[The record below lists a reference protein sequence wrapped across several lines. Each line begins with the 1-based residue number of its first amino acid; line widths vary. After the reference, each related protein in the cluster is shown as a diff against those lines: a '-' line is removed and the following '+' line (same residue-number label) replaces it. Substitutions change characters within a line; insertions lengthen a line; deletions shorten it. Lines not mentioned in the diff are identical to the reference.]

1 MVIRDKTKV
10 PCTALARPWTL
21 CLTRSMDSLIPDT
34 PHTAVPLP
42 KTKPQSQS
50 LKTPRFLSLR
60 TITALVLR
68 EMESTYGRQPGG
80 YLWAV
85 LQPIGMIVLLSL
97 AFGILVNKPPLGT
110 SFIFFYAIAY
120 LPFDMYGSLSMK
132 ISTALNYSH
141 PLLSYPRVTW
151 MDAILARFILTVLTQ
166 VTVFCIVVGGITMLY
181 ETRSHFQ
188 LIPVM
193 QGLGMAAT
201 VGLGIGLLNCL
212 LSGLFPVWTTIF
224 GILSRPLFLASG
236 VLFLPDSMPRGVQ
249 DVLWWNPLV
258 HIIGLVRRGF
268 FPTYDAPFVSMY
280 YGYGFGLVLIVVSLI
295 FLQAYYKKILQ
306 L

>member
-10 PCTALARPWTL
+10 PRTTLARPRTL
-21 CLTRSMDSLIPDT
+21 CLIKRMDSLMPDT
-34 PHTAVPLP
+34 PPTAVPLP
-42 KTKPQSQS
+42 KTTPQS
-50 LKTPRFLSLR
+50 LKAPRFLSLR

-110 SFIFFYAIAY
+110 SFIFFYAIGY

-166 VTVFCIVVGGITMLY
+166 VTVFCIVVGGIMMLY
-181 ETRSHFQ
+181 DTRSHFQ

-236 VLFLPDSMPRGVQ
+236 VLFLLDSMPRGVQ

-268 FPTYDAPFVSMY
+268 FPTYDASFVSMY
-280 YGYGFGLVLIVVSLI
+280 YGYGFGLVLTVVSLI

>member
-1 MVIRDKTKV
+1 MVIRDKAKV
-10 PCTALARPWTL
+10 AFAGLARPWAL
-21 CLTRSMDSLIPDT
+21 CLIRRMDTLMPDT
-34 PHTAVPLP
+34 PPRAVPLP
-42 KTKPQSQS
+42 KTAPQS

-60 TITALVLR
+60 TIVALILR

-85 LQPIGMIVLLSL
+85 LQPIGMIVLLSM
-97 AFGILVNKPPLGT
+97 AFAILVNKPPLGT
-110 SFIFFYAIAY
+110 SFIFFYAIGY

-151 MDAILARFILTVLTQ
+151 IDAILARFILNALTQ
-166 VTVFCIVVGGITMLY
+166 VTVFCIVVSAIMMLY
-181 ETRSHFQ
+181 ETRTHIQ

-201 VGLGIGLLNCL
+201 IGLGVGLMNCL
-212 LSGLFPVWTTIF
+212 LSGLFPIWTTIF

-236 VLFLPDSMPRGVQ
+236 VLFLPDHMPRSVQ
-249 DVLWWNPLV
+249 EALWWNPLV
-258 HIIGLVRRGF
+258 HVIALVRRGF
-268 FPTYDAPFVSMY
+268 FPTYDAAFVSMY
-280 YGYGFGLVLIVVSLI
+280 YGYGFGLVLATVALI
-295 FLQAYYKKILQ
+295 FLRAHYKTILQ